1 MIENDLTQGYG
12 LLIINTI
19 IVTLITNNITSS
31 VTQLS
36 EIVTLIKT
44 FGSNNILQ
52 SILLCF

>member
-19 IVTLITNNITSS
+19 IVTLITKNITSS